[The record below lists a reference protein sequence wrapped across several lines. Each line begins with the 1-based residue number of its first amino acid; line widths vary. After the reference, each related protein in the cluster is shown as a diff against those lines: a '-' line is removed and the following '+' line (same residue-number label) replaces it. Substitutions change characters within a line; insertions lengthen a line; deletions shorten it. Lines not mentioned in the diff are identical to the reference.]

1 MNREHAQ
8 QRAASA
14 QAGEPFA
21 SITRRFLAWV
31 IDVVVVTLLIFVG
44 VSLMGAILG
53 PAVRIHLE
61 AATLEDVVKAD
72 LGRIALDALLA
83 TGLSAAYFV
92 LSWALLDGSPGQL
105 ALRMR
110 VRDREGDT
118 LSMGRAL
125 ARWIL
130 LFPPFAAAS
139 ALTAGMPRLGVL
151 IWASAVVWYLILL
164 LTAARS
170 EMKQG
175 LHDRIAASVVRM
187 RRAEAAYGIVDV
199 R

>member
-1 MNREHAQ
+1 
-8 QRAASA
+8 
-14 QAGEPFA
+14 
-21 SITRRFLAWV
+21 
-31 IDVVVVTLLIFVG
+31 
-44 VSLMGAILG
+44 
-53 PAVRIHLE
+53 
-61 AATLEDVVKAD
+61 VKGD

-110 VRDREGDT
+110 VRDREGGDT

-130 LFPPFAAAS
+130 LFPPFATAS